1 MTTRYAI
8 VIAVDGLRASALGAY
23 GNTWHPTPALD
34 RLASE
39 SHVFDW
45 MIADSSQLAGF
56 YRAAWFG
63 LETPRDGVERD
74 LTQLGD
80 VTNLA
85 RRFEAMGVQT
95 ALTTDDQWVA
105 EQADQLGFGE
115 VRGLEFPEP
124 ATAEAVA
131 DTELAQLFAI
141 AADQIESWSVAAGA
155 TAAPPL
161 LLWIHCR
168 GYHGAWDAPT
178 ELRQSLLDEEDP
190 PALEFVVPPARLE
203 TSDHDEQL
211 LHRSAY
217 AAQTMVLDQCVCML
231 LETLE
236 AAGLADSTLI
246 ALVGCRGFALGEHG
260 AVGSDVRELYS
271 ELTHVPLIVR
281 LPGGA
286 AGPPPRSSGLIQP
299 REIAPLLMRWFEAA
313 PEQTA
318 SRAVI
323 TSNDAV
329 AAAAAAAAR
338 GAVFSSGKDG
348 ELAVRTSSW
357 SLRQAGEKAS
367 NGSQAATVELFS
379 KPDDRWEANE
389 IADRCPDEAAAMLA
403 MAAEFRQRA
412 SAAS

>member
-1 MTTRYAI
+1 MPTRYAI

-45 MIADSSQLAGF
+45 MIADSPQLAGF

-63 LETPRDGVERD
+63 LETPRDGVERE

-80 VTNLA
+80 VPNLA
-85 RRFEAMGVQT
+85 RRFELSGIQT

-105 EQADQLGFGE
+105 EQADQLGFSE

-124 ATAEAVA
+124 ATADALA

-141 AADQIESWSVAAGA
+141 AADQIESWIAADA
-155 TAAPPL
+155 DDETAAPPR
-161 LLWIHCR
+161 LLWIHAS

-203 TSDHDEQL
+203 MNDHDEQL

-217 AAQTMVLDQCVCML
+217 AAQTMVLDQCVGML

-260 AVGSDVRELYS
+260 AVGSDVCELYS

-281 LPGGA
+281 LPDGA
-286 AGPPPRSSGLIQP
+286 GAPPPRSGDLIQP
-299 REIAPLLMRWFEAA
+299 REIAPLLMRWFDAT

-323 TSNDAV
+323 TSDDAV
-329 AAAAAAAAR
+329 AAAVR

-348 ELAVRTSSW
+348 ELAVRTDSW

-367 NGSQAATVELFS
+367 NGAQLATVELFS

-389 IADRCPDEAAAMLA
+389 IADRCPDEATAMLA
-403 MAAEFRQRA
+403 LAAEFRRSA

>member
-1 MTTRYAI
+1 MPNRNAI

-39 SHVFDW
+39 SLVFDW
-45 MIADSSQLAGF
+45 LIADSPQLAGF

-63 LETPRDGVERD
+63 VATPRDGVERE

-80 VTNLA
+80 VPNLA
-85 RRFEAMGVQT
+85 RWLESAGIQA

-141 AADQIESWSVAAGA
+141 VADQIESWGAADAETA
-155 TAAPPL
+155 TAAPPR
-161 LLWIHCR
+161 LLWIHAR
-168 GYHGAWDAPT
+168 GYHGTWDAPT

-190 PALEFVVPPARLE
+190 PAPEFVVPPTRLE
-203 TSDHDEQL
+203 TNDHDELL

-217 AAQTMVLDQCVCML
+217 AAQTIVLDQCVGML
-231 LETLE
+231 LETLD
-236 AAGLADSTLI
+236 AAGLTDSMLI

-260 AVGSDVRELYS
+260 ALGSGVLDLYN

-281 LPGGA
+281 LPGDSSV
-286 AGPPPRSSGLIQP
+286 PPPRSGELVQP
-299 REIAPLLMRWFEAA
+299 VDLLPSLLSWF
-313 PEQTA
+313 
-318 SRAVI
+318 
-323 TSNDAV
+323 AV
-329 AAAAAAAAR
+329 ASEHAAGQNLLAGSDASIPVSRQAAYSA
-338 GAVFSSGKDG
+338 GQSG
-348 ELAVRTSSW
+348 EIAVRTCSW
-357 SLRQAGEKAS
+357 GLRQT
-367 NGSQAATVELFS
+367 AAEGRDGMACGAVELFS
-379 KPDDRWEANE
+379 KPDDRWESNE
-389 IADRCPDEAAAMLA
+389 IADRCPNETASLLA
-403 MAAEFRQRA
+403 LVDEFRR
-412 SAAS
+412 S

>member
-1 MTTRYAI
+1 MPNRYAI

-23 GNTWHPTPALD
+23 GNAWHPTPALD

-39 SHVFDW
+39 SLLFDW
-45 MIADSSQLAGF
+45 MIADSPQLAGF

-63 LETPRDGVERD
+63 IETPRDGVERE

-80 VTNLA
+80 VPSLA
-85 RRFEAMGVQT
+85 RCLESAGIQA

-141 AADQIESWSVAAGA
+141 AADQIESWGVAHADA
-155 TAAPPL
+155 ASDAPPR
-161 LLWIHCR
+161 LLWIHAR

-190 PALEFVVPPARLE
+190 PAPEFVVPPTRLE
-203 TSDHDEQL
+203 TNDHDELL

-217 AAQTMVLDQCVCML
+217 AAQTIVLDQCVGML
-231 LETLE
+231 LETLD
-236 AAGLADSTLI
+236 AAGLTDSTLV

-260 AVGSDVRELYS
+260 AVGSDVLDLYN

-281 LPGGA
+281 LPGDNSV
-286 AGPPPRSSGLIQP
+286 PPPRSGELVQPVDLLPSLLSWFDAASEQVVSKNLFSGNDSSVLP
-299 REIAPLLMRWFEAA
+299 VREAA
-313 PEQTA
+313 YSAGQ
-318 SRAVI
+318 
-323 TSNDAV
+323 
-329 AAAAAAAAR
+329 
-338 GAVFSSGKDG
+338 SG
-348 ELAVRTSSW
+348 EIAVRTPSW
-357 SLRQAGEKAS
+357 GLRQTAGGGLDGVA
-367 NGSQAATVELFS
+367 GSAVELFS
-379 KPDDRWEANE
+379 KPDDRWESNE
-389 IADRCPDEAAAMLA
+389 IADRCPNEAANLLA
-403 MAAEFRQRA
+403 LVEQFRRCGQVER
-412 SAAS
+412 

>member
-1 MTTRYAI
+1 MPSRYAI

-39 SHVFDW
+39 SVVFDW
-45 MIADSSQLAGF
+45 MIADSPQLGGF

-63 LETPRDGVERD
+63 LEAPRDGVERE

-80 VTNLA
+80 VPNLA
-85 RRFEAMGVQT
+85 RRCESAGVQT

-105 EQADQLGFGE
+105 EQSDQLGFSA

-124 ATAEAVA
+124 ATADAVA

-141 AADQIESWSVAAGA
+141 AADQIEGWGAADADDA
-155 TAAPPL
+155 TAAPPR
-161 LLWIHCR
+161 LLWIHSR
-168 GYHGAWDAPT
+168 GYHGAWDAQT
-178 ELRQSLLDEEDP
+178 DLRQSLLDEEDP

-217 AAQTMVLDQCVCML
+217 AAQTMVLDQCVGLL

-236 AAGLADSTLI
+236 AAGLANSTLI

-281 LPGGA
+281 LPGGTA
-286 AGPPPRSSGLIQP
+286 APPPRSSDLIQP
-299 REIAPLLMRWFEAA
+299 DAIGPLLMRWFEAT

-323 TSNDAV
+323 TSDDAV
-329 AAAAAAAAR
+329 AAPIRA
-338 GAVFSSGKDG
+338 AVFSSGKDG
-348 ELAVRTSSW
+348 ELAVRTGSW

-367 NGSQAATVELFS
+367 NGAQSAIVELFS
-379 KPDDRWEANE
+379 KPDDRWDANE

-403 MAAEFRQRA
+403 LAAEFRD
-412 SAAS
+412 SAPPPLRR

>member
-1 MTTRYAI
+1 MPNRHAI

-23 GNTWHPTPALD
+23 GNAWHPTAALD

-39 SHVFDW
+39 SLLFDW
-45 MIADSSQLAGF
+45 MIADSPQLAGF

-63 LETPRDGVERD
+63 IETPRDGVERE

-80 VTNLA
+80 VPSLA
-85 RRFEAMGVQT
+85 RYLESAGIQA

-115 VRGLEFPEP
+115 VLGVEFPEP

-141 AADQIESWSVAAGA
+141 AADQIESWGAADAAAA
-155 TAAPPL
+155 TDAPSR
-161 LLWIHCR
+161 LLWIHAR
-168 GYHGAWDAPT
+168 GYHGAWDAPI

-190 PALEFVVPPARLE
+190 PALELVVPPTRLE
-203 TSDHDEQL
+203 TRDHDELL

-217 AAQTMVLDQCVCML
+217 AAQTMVLDQCIGML

-236 AAGLADSTLI
+236 AAGLTDSTLV

-260 AVGSDVRELYS
+260 ALGSDVRDLYG

-281 LPGGA
+281 LPGDNSV
-286 AGPPPRSSGLIQP
+286 PPPRSSELVQP
-299 REIAPLLMRWFEAA
+299 IDLAPSLLRWF
-313 PEQTA
+313 
-318 SRAVI
+318 
-323 TSNDAV
+323 AV
-329 AAAAAAAAR
+329 AAKQVAGQNLFAGNDAITSPVREAAYSA
-338 GAVFSSGKDG
+338 GQSG
-348 ELAVRTSSW
+348 EVAVRTISW
-357 SLRQAGEKAS
+357 GLRQTVGNGGDGVAS
-367 NGSQAATVELFS
+367 GVIELFS

-389 IADRCPDEAAAMLA
+389 IADRCPNEATTMLA
-403 MAAEFRQRA
+403 LAAKFRCSEPTVA
-412 SAAS
+412 

>member
-1 MTTRYAI
+1 MQNRYAI

-23 GNTWHPTPALD
+23 GNAWHPTPALD

-39 SHVFDW
+39 SLVFDW
-45 MIADSSQLAGF
+45 MIADSPQLAGF

-63 LETPRDGVERD
+63 LETPRDGVERE

-80 VTNLA
+80 VPSMA
-85 RRFEAMGVQT
+85 RRLESAGIQT

-105 EQADQLGFGE
+105 EQADQLGFSE

-124 ATAEAVA
+124 AAADAVA

-141 AADQIESWSVAAGA
+141 AADQIESWGVPDADADAA
-155 TAAPPL
+155 TAAPPR
-161 LLWIHCR
+161 LLWIHSR

-203 TSDHDEQL
+203 TNDHDEQL

-217 AAQTMVLDQCVCML
+217 AAQTIVLDQCVGML
-231 LETLE
+231 LGTLD

-281 LPGGA
+281 LPDA
-286 AGPPPRSSGLIQP
+286 AAVPPPRSSDLIQP
-299 REIAPLLMRWFEAA
+299 DEIASLLMRWFEAT
-313 PEQTA
+313 PGRTA

-323 TSNDAV
+323 SVDDAIV
-329 AAAAAAAAR
+329 AAVR
-338 GAVFSSGKDG
+338 GAVFSFGQDG
-348 ELAVRTSSW
+348 ETAVRTGSW
-357 SLRQAGEKAS
+357 VLRQPSEKAS
-367 NGSQAATVELFS
+367 NMAQAATVELFS

-389 IADRCPDEAAAMLA
+389 IADRCPDEAAAMVAL
-403 MAAEFRQRA
+403 AAEFRRTSPSA
-412 SAAS
+412 S

>member
-1 MTTRYAI
+1 MPTRYAI

-45 MIADSSQLAGF
+45 MIADSPQLAGF

-63 LETPRDGVERD
+63 LETPRDGVERE
-74 LTQLGD
+74 LTQLGN
-80 VTNLA
+80 VPNLA
-85 RRFEAMGVQT
+85 RRCESAGVQT

-105 EQADQLGFGE
+105 EQADQLGFSE

-124 ATAEAVA
+124 ATADAVA

-141 AADQIESWSVAAGA
+141 AADQIESWSVADAA
-155 TAAPPL
+155 TAAPPR
-161 LLWIHCR
+161 LLWIHAS

-203 TSDHDEQL
+203 TNDHDEQL

-217 AAQTMVLDQCVCML
+217 AAQTMVLDQCVGML

-236 AAGLADSTLI
+236 GAGLADSTLI

-260 AVGSDVRELYS
+260 AVGSDVRELYG

-281 LPGGA
+281 LPDGGGA
-286 AGPPPRSSGLIQP
+286 PPPRSSDLIQP
-299 REIAPLLMRWFEAA
+299 REIAPLLLRWFAA
-313 PEQTA
+313 TPEQTA
-318 SRAVI
+318 LRAVI
-323 TSNDAV
+323 TSDNAIAS
-329 AAAAAAAAR
+329 AAAAAVR
-338 GAVFSSGKDG
+338 GAVFSSGQDG
-348 ELAVRTSSW
+348 ELAVRTGSW
-357 SLRQAGEKAS
+357 SLRQVSEKAS
-367 NGSQAATVELFS
+367 NGAQTATVELFS

-403 MAAEFRQRA
+403 LAAEFGRPA
-412 SAAS
+412 PAVP

>member
-1 MTTRYAI
+1 MPTRYAI

-39 SHVFDW
+39 SRVFDW
-45 MIADSSQLAGF
+45 MIVDSPQLAGF

-63 LETPRDGVERD
+63 LETPRDGVERE
-74 LTQLGD
+74 LTQLSDGPS
-80 VTNLA
+80 LA
-85 RRFEAMGVQT
+85 RRFESTGVQT
-95 ALTTDDQWVA
+95 ALTTDDHWVA
-105 EQADQLGFGE
+105 EQADQLGFSE

-124 ATAEAVA
+124 ATADAVA

-141 AADQIESWSVAAGA
+141 AADQIESWSVADAA
-155 TAAPPL
+155 TAAPPR
-161 LLWIHCR
+161 LLWIHSR

-203 TSDHDEQL
+203 TNDHDEQL

-217 AAQTMVLDQCVCML
+217 AAQTMVLDQCLGML

-236 AAGLADSTLI
+236 ATGLADSTLI

-286 AGPPPRSSGLIQP
+286 AGPPPRSSDLIQP
-299 REIAPLLMRWFEAA
+299 PEIARLLMRWFEAA
-313 PEQTA
+313 PEQPA
-318 SRAVI
+318 SRDAI
-323 TSNDAV
+323 TRDDAV
-329 AAAAAAAAR
+329 AAGAR
-338 GAVFSSGKDG
+338 GAVFSSGQDG
-348 ELAVRTSSW
+348 ELAVRTRSW

-367 NGSQAATVELFS
+367 ARAQTATVELFS

-403 MAAEFRQRA
+403 LAAEFRQSA

>member
-1 MTTRYAI
+1 MPTRYAI

-39 SHVFDW
+39 SVVFDW
-45 MIADSSQLAGF
+45 MIADSPQLAGF

-63 LETPRDGVERD
+63 LEAPRDGVELE

-80 VTNLA
+80 VPNLA
-85 RRFEAMGVQT
+85 RRFESAGVQT

-105 EQADQLGFGE
+105 EQADQLGFSE

-124 ATAEAVA
+124 ATADAVA

-141 AADQIESWSVAAGA
+141 AADQIESWSDADDE
-155 TAAPPL
+155 TTAPPR
-161 LLWIHCR
+161 LLWIHAS

-190 PALEFVVPPARLE
+190 PALEFVVPPSRLE
-203 TSDHDEQL
+203 TNDHDEQL

-217 AAQTMVLDQCVCML
+217 AAQTMVLDQCVGML
-231 LETLE
+231 LETLA

-286 AGPPPRSSGLIQP
+286 AAPPPRSSDLIQP
-299 REIAPLLMRWFEAA
+299 REIAPLLMRWFDAT
-313 PEQTA
+313 PEETA
-318 SRAVI
+318 SRSVI
-323 TSNDAV
+323 TSDDAV
-329 AAAAAAAAR
+329 AAAVR
-338 GAVFSSGKDG
+338 GAVFSSGLEG
-348 ELAVRTSSW
+348 ELAVRTGSW
-357 SLRQAGEKAS
+357 SLRQTGENALSGTK
-367 NGSQAATVELFS
+367 AATVELFS

-403 MAAEFRQRA
+403 LAAEFRRTA
-412 SAAS
+412 PAAS